1 MEIRGIN
8 HLALVT
14 GDMDATVRFYRD
26 VLGFPVVFTTGN
38 KEGSYPYR
46 HYFFKVGPHTTIAF
60 FEWPDMVEPFHK
72 PAGQPATG
80 RWQFDHLAFDVP
92 DEAALLALQAQLQ
105 REGIPATRVV
115 DHEAIRSVYFTDPV
129 NGIALEVSY
138 WVKDATEY
146 EPGDMTDAFLF
157 ADPDPVPTLR
167 EQAQQVQSIGSVG
180 QAEPSK
186 P

>member
-1 MEIRGIN
+1 MSELKGKV
-8 HLALVT
+8 AVVT
-14 GDMDATVRFYRD
+14 GGAGGIGAAIVVQLAQAGAD
-26 VLGFPVVFTTGN
+26 VVVCD
-38 KEGSYPYR
+38 Y
-46 HYFFKVGPHTTIAF
+46 
-60 FEWPDMVEPFHK
+60 
-72 PAGQPATG
+72 
-80 RWQFDHLAFDVP
+80 DVP

-105 REGIPATRVV
+105 REGVPATQVV

-146 EPGDMTDAFLF
+146 EPGDMTDPFLF
-157 ADPDPVPTLR
+157 ADPDPVPALR
-167 EQAQQVQSIGSVG
+167 EQAQQLQSIGSVG